1 MFDIGTKQARVEDL
15 DRQAVMP
22 GFWDDNDRAQA
33 VLKEKGQ
40 MERMVSDWQELAR
53 LRDDAAT
60 LIELGEEAED
70 PSMAD
75 EVIATLDQ
83 LEQRLRSLETRRML
97 SAEEDRMDAIVE
109 INAGA
114 GGTDAADWAD
124 MLLRMYGRWA
134 ERQGFQ
140 SELLDLS
147 PADPAGIRS
156 AVLAIR
162 GPYAFGYLQ
171 SESGVHRLVRISP
184 FDKDARRQTAFAAVT
199 AYPDVDDSI
208 EIDINPADIEMEAMR
223 SSGAGGQH
231 VNTTDSAVRLRHV
244 PSGIVVVCRAERSQH
259 KNRDKAMKMLRAKLY
274 QQELEK
280 RQAAQAEVDAK
291 KKRIDFGSQIR

>member
-1 MFDIGTKQARVEDL
+1 
-15 DRQAVMP
+15 MP

-147 PADPAGIRS
+147 PAEPKG
-156 AVLAIR
+156 
-162 GPYAFGYLQ
+162 
-171 SESGVHRLVRISP
+171 E
-184 FDKDARRQTAFAAVT
+184 T
-199 AYPDVDDSI
+199 
-208 EIDINPADIEMEAMR
+208 E
-223 SSGAGGQH
+223 
-231 VNTTDSAVRLRHV
+231 
-244 PSGIVVVCRAERSQH
+244 
-259 KNRDKAMKMLRAKLY
+259 
-274 QQELEK
+274 
-280 RQAAQAEVDAK
+280 
-291 KKRIDFGSQIR
+291 